1 MWQCKGARTTK
12 TAWGGERTHS
22 HILLSKLITQSY
34 RNQDC
39 DSGIRIRHTDQQYR
53 TENSEI
59 NPSLHL
65 RSTVFLFF
73 FLCPQC
79 HMACRILV
87 LHTGIEPVSSR
98 AKAQSPNLRTARK
111 FPNVNRYFYK
121 GSRTIQHRKNSLQ
134 QMVLE
139 QLNIHTWKSD
149 PYLTPSGKINSKQI
163 KDLHVTCKTLKFLRK
178 TIGINICYLD

>member
-1 MWQCKGARTTK
+1 MGFFAESDKLILKFMWQCKGARTTK

-98 AKAQSPNLRTARK
+98 AKAESQPQDCQEIS
-111 FPNVNRYFYK
+111 
-121 GSRTIQHRKNSLQ
+121 
-134 QMVLE
+134 
-139 QLNIHTWKSD
+139 
-149 PYLTPSGKINSKQI
+149 
-163 KDLHVTCKTLKFLRK
+163 
-178 TIGINICYLD
+178 